1 MRDSSVKSLKRQLA
15 RDWLISADLALY
27 LAISDQG
34 FYFGFLRAFF
44 RFFHSRYS
52 GTEILAVV
60 LGIGQEY
67 AMLASVSLSVCR
79 YLSFIITE
87 RGIKYR
93 LSILSTYIILHDT
106 FPLQYQL
113 SVLLQQYIDCVVTE

>member
-27 LAISDQG
+27 LAISDQE

-67 AMLASVSLSVCR
+67 AMLASVSLSVCC

-87 RGIKYR
+87 RGIKYQKNKIPSVNLIYLYYITR
-93 LSILSTYIILHDT
+93 HISTTI
-106 FPLQYQL
+106 P
-113 SVLLQQYIDCVVTE
+113 VVCFAATVH

>member
-67 AMLASVSLSVCR
+67 AMLASVSLSVCC

-113 SVLLQQYIDCVVTE
+113 FVLRQQYIDCVVTE